1 VGALAR
7 PARWRTR
14 TDRGLSNVQI
24 LRSRVLLRPRDLD
37 ASLAF
42 YEGVLGLHRSR
53 EFGSAP
59 HRGVV
64 LFLGGGTELEL
75 TEGGGPDPDATTPA
89 GVRLWLQVPDLVAVT
104 EHLDAEGIDL
114 AEGPVEQPWGL
125 HEAVVHDPD
134 GLPLVLVEVP
144 ADHPLRVDTR
154 RG

>member
-1 VGALAR
+1 MSG
-7 PARWRTR
+7 
-14 TDRGLSNVQI
+14 VQV

-42 YEGVLGLHRSR
+42 YEGTLGLHRSR
-53 EFGSAP
+53 EFGRAP

-64 LFLGGGTELEL
+64 LFLGGGAELEL
-75 TEGGGPDPDATTPA
+75 TEGGGPDPATPTPA
-89 GVRLWLQVPDLVAVT
+89 GVRLWLQVPDLAAVVA
-104 EHLDAEGIDL
+104 HLGRAGVPLVEPAERK
-114 AEGPVEQPWGL
+114 PWGL

-154 RG
+154 AH